1 MSPHGQKEKADGFL
15 YEQKANAEGVE
26 VDISELSLHVARH
39 SDGTRHDL
47 KSYGVAE
54 AGDASVDVC

>member
-1 MSPHGQKEKADGFL
+1 M
-15 YEQKANAEGVE
+15 
-26 VDISELSLHVARH
+26 DISELSLHVATYR
-39 SDGTRHDL
+39 DGTRHDL